1 MKLQNSLLNYI
12 LSCKLIGNKTMQ
24 HIMLSELVKNQIK
37 ERLLEKFNPDKIIL
51 FGSQARGTADEKSDV
66 DILVISSVTEDRFD
80 MMNKM
85 SSLLLAINYA
95 FDVIILT
102 KEEFERDK
110 KYPGTV
116 ARYATKEGIILYE
129 R

>member
-1 MKLQNSLLNYI
+1 
-12 LSCKLIGNKTMQ
+12 
-24 HIMLSELVKNQIK
+24 MLTEQVKNQIK

-51 FGSQARGTADEKSDV
+51 FGSQARGTADKRSDI
-66 DILVISSVTEDRFD
+66 DLLIISELKEDKFTLMDQMRHA
-80 MMNKM
+80 
-85 SSLLLAINYA
+85 LLPINYA
-95 FDVIILT
+95 FDVIVLT
-102 KEEFERDK
+102 QAEFEKDK

>member
-1 MKLQNSLLNYI
+1 MLNEQE
-12 LSCKLIGNKTMQ
+12 KK
-24 HIMLSELVKNQIK
+24 QIK
-37 ERLLEKFNPDKIIL
+37 ERILSKFNPEKIIL
-51 FGSQARGTADEKSDV
+51 FGSHARGTADERSDI
-66 DILVISSVTEDRFD
+66 DLLLIASITEDRFI
-80 MMNKM
+80 MMNKI
-85 SSLLLAINYA
+85 SSWLLTLNYA

-102 KEEFERDK
+102 EKEFERDK

>member
-1 MKLQNSLLNYI
+1 
-12 LSCKLIGNKTMQ
+12 
-24 HIMLSELVKNQIK
+24 MLSEIVKDQIK

-51 FGSQARGTADEKSDV
+51 FGSQARGTADNRSDV
-66 DILVISSVTEDRFD
+66 DILVISSLTGDRFD

-85 SSLLLAINYA
+85 SSMLIKLNYA

-102 KEEFERDK
+102 EEEFERDK
-110 KYPGTV
+110 KYPGTI

>member
-1 MKLQNSLLNYI
+1 
-12 LSCKLIGNKTMQ
+12 
-24 HIMLSELVKNQIK
+24 MLSEIVKDQIK

-51 FGSQARGTADEKSDV
+51 FGSQARGTADNRSDV
-66 DILVISSVTEDRFD
+66 DILVISSLTGDRFD

-85 SSLLLAINYA
+85 SSLLIKLNYA

-102 KEEFERDK
+102 EEEFERDK
-110 KYPGTV
+110 KYPGTI

>member
-1 MKLQNSLLNYI
+1 
-12 LSCKLIGNKTMQ
+12 
-24 HIMLSELVKNQIK
+24 MLSELEKKQIR
-37 ERLLEKFNPDKIIL
+37 ERILSKFKPEKIIL
-51 FGSQARGTADEKSDV
+51 FGSQARGTADEKSDI
-66 DILVISSVTEDRFD
+66 DLLVIASITEDRFI

-85 SSLLLAINYA
+85 CSWLLALNHA

-102 KEEFERDK
+102 EKEFERDK
-110 KYPGTV
+110 KYPGTI

>member
-1 MKLQNSLLNYI
+1 
-12 LSCKLIGNKTMQ
+12 
-24 HIMLSELVKNQIK
+24 MLSEAVKDQIR
-37 ERLLEKFNPDKIIL
+37 ERLLSKFNLEKIIL
-51 FGSQARGTADEKSDV
+51 FGSQARGTADERSDV
-66 DILVISSVTEDRFD
+66 DILVISPVTEDRFD

-85 SSLLLAINYA
+85 SSLLVQLNYA

-110 KYPGTV
+110 KYPGTI

>member
-1 MKLQNSLLNYI
+1 
-12 LSCKLIGNKTMQ
+12 
-24 HIMLSELVKNQIK
+24 MLSALEKNQIK
-37 ERLLEKFNPDKIIL
+37 ERLLAKFNPNKIIL

-66 DILVISSVTEDRFD
+66 DLLVISELKEDRFNLMD
-80 MMNKM
+80 QMRQ
-85 SSLLLAINYA
+85 SLLPINHA

-102 KEEFERDK
+102 EAEFEKDK

>member
-1 MKLQNSLLNYI
+1 
-12 LSCKLIGNKTMQ
+12 
-24 HIMLSELVKNQIK
+24 MLSESVKEQIK
-37 ERLLEKFNPDKIIL
+37 ERLLSKFNPDKIIL
-51 FGSQARGTADEKSDV
+51 FGSQARGTADGKSDI
-66 DILVISSVTEDRFD
+66 DILVISRLTEDRFE

-85 SSLLLAINYA
+85 SSLLIQLKYA
-95 FDVIILT
+95 FDVIVIT

-116 ARYATKEGIILYE
+116 ARYATKDGIILYE